1 MKNTPLLFAL
11 TRLVELD
18 SSLLNNHQQPKLF
31 LERAKILF
39 ELGLNALGLW
49 DNRLAAL
56 LEQQSD
62 IDIYNQTVKINDMS
76 DLFAGKFFSEKDT
89 AYYDFIYNIM
99 INDVFFHK
107 KTLDPMHYVA
117 RAGTL
122 KKLGLYHLALRDYK
136 QGIESLVEFPQEQAI
151 ALSDAGIL
159 LNLLGDYE
167 FGWKLYESR
176 WKSNYLVFKDPLQD
190 KFIQPRW
197 SGEKINTP
205 LFIIS
210 EQGIGDNIQFVRY
223 AIYLKQQGFDT
234 VVWNHSHIDD
244 FLSFQLKQYGIKTT
258 KENDN
263 VEFTHW
269 IRMMSLPNELNTR
282 FDNIPYTSGYLKS
295 EYSYLQKWH
304 KKLPL
309 APLRVGIVW
318 RGNSDTS
325 TDKIRSIP
333 LEPFSRLFAIEA
345 DFHCLQK
352 DINDR
357 EHAILNTFS
366 NVYDWH
372 NEIENF
378 FDTSAI
384 LEQMDLIISVDT
396 SVAHLA
402 AAMGKPTW
410 ILINYSPD
418 FRWLLNRE
426 DSIWYDSV
434 RLFRQDL
441 DYDWETVIER
451 VLSEF

>member
-1 MKNTPLLFAL
+1 MKNTPLLFTL

-18 SSLLNNHQQPKLF
+18 SSLLANHHQPKLL

-62 IDIYNQTVKINDMS
+62 IDIYNQAVQINDIS
-76 DLFAGKFFSEKDT
+76 YSFADKFYSEKDT
-89 AYYDFIYNIM
+89 VYYDFIYNIM
-99 INDVFFHK
+99 INDIFFHK
-107 KTLDPMHYVA
+107 KTLDPMHYIA
-117 RAGTL
+117 RAGSL

-136 QGIESLVEFPQEQAI
+136 QGIESLIRFPQEQAI
-151 ALSDAGIL
+151 ALTDAGIL

-167 FGWKLYESR
+167 FGWKLYENR
-176 WKSNYLVFKDPLQD
+176 WKSNYLAFKDPIQD

-197 SGEKINTP
+197 DGEKINTP

-244 FLSFQLKQYGIKTT
+244 FLSFNLEQYGIKVVQGS
-258 KENDN
+258 NN
-263 VEFTHW
+263 VSFSHW
-269 IRMMSLPNELNTR
+269 IRMMSLPEKLNSR
-282 FDNIPYTSGYLKS
+282 ANSIPYTSGYLKA
-295 EYSYLQKWH
+295 ENSYLKKWH

-333 LEPFSRLFAIEA
+333 LELFSRLFAIKA

-352 DINDR
+352 DINNR
-357 EHAILNTFS
+357 EQTILNTFS

-372 NEIENF
+372 NDIENF

-384 LEQMDLIISVDT
+384 AEQMDLVISVDT